1 MEGAGVSR
9 RSEADQ
15 IPQPGWGAGQPRF
28 PREHPR
34 RALTLRSERA
44 PSGPGLRG
52 HGAGRRRRDGAQPRS
67 PGRAAEGCIVPASP
81 GPPGP
86 ATCCAPGR
94 GLRRGCGGRPPG
106 PVPGRGRG
114 RRRLLGSE

>member
-9 RSEADQ
+9 RSEAEQ
-15 IPQPGWGAGQPRF
+15 IPQPGWAAGHPRF
-28 PREHPR
+28 LREHPPPG
-34 RALTLRSERA
+34 AYLVERA
-44 PSGPGLRG
+44 GALRAGAAGPWG
-52 HGAGRRRRDGAQPRS
+52 RDGAQPRS

-114 RRRLLGSE
+114 RRRLLGAE